1 MLGKLAFRNVKRSVK
16 DYLVYVLT
24 MTFVTALMFAFN
36 SILFS
41 RDVQELFEVAGLMA
55 AMVGIATFFI
65 VLIVAWL
72 INYMIKFMLEKRS
85 QEFGIYLL
93 LGMKKKKI
101 ASLYMR
107 ENLLMGTGAFFL
119 GMLLGT
125 LLQQIIMSVLYS
137 MIQMKYDLHL
147 EFNRYC
153 ILMTAACYAGCYLLA
168 LFRCR
173 RRFKKMNIHDLMNAN
188 KQNEEIKESNEK
200 LKRWLLPVSI
210 LFMLAFGVFLFCGL
224 INNAGSVI
232 LFLVGLILVIYLFY
246 TGLSS
251 WIICYVRAKGKGIY
265 KGQNLFLLRQFSSK
279 LKTMRFTMGT
289 LTSLFTIAFL
299 GCSIAMMFSDWQN
312 QVLGDKFPFDVQ
324 VYSADV
330 NDDFQD
336 ELKIIGK
343 ESDIEDAF
351 IYHIYAGQTNQA
363 NAWLYTHLE
372 VFGDSYLNSDGSP
385 NLKKIEK
392 NPEECYCNY
401 DTYMGLSDYNHL
413 RRMLGYKEVTLSD
426 GQFAIHIKQRLKD
439 QAKGLE
445 DAISINGENGKLSF
459 AGYYTEAFSQ
469 DGHNGGDYVIIVPD
483 QVIVGMTPYYS
494 ELAVDIRG
502 EAPEGLENR
511 LDDLSDN
518 TDFGG
523 HAEMKG
529 NNCYGTDTIVT
540 YYVVNLVRDNLIP
553 EVKYMLS
560 PIIFPAFYVGLVF
573 LCVALTVLSVHQLS
587 DSAKYKFRYSL
598 LKKIGLSRRE
608 VSRLI
613 LKQLFGYY
621 LCPALFAALISGIVA
636 VFISNIF
643 IFYTGVSTS
652 VFQYFAISLALFM
665 GIYILYFLTTY
676 VGFKRNV
683 ESREG

>member
-1 MLGKLAFRNVKRSVK
+1 
-16 DYLVYVLT
+16 

-72 INYMIKFMLEKRS
+72 INYMIRFMLEKRS

-343 ESDIEDAF
+343 ESDIEDALSTTSMQARP
-351 IYHIYAGQTNQA
+351 IRQTRGCIRICK
-363 NAWLYTHLE
+363 YS
-372 VFGDSYLNSDGSP
+372 G
-385 NLKKIEK
+385 
-392 NPEECYCNY
+392 
-401 DTYMGLSDYNHL
+401 
-413 RRMLGYKEVTLSD
+413 TL
-426 GQFAIHIKQRLKD
+426 I
-439 QAKGLE
+439 
-445 DAISINGENGKLSF
+445 
-459 AGYYTEAFSQ
+459 
-469 DGHNGGDYVIIVPD
+469 
-483 QVIVGMTPYYS
+483 
-494 ELAVDIRG
+494 
-502 EAPEGLENR
+502 
-511 LDDLSDN
+511 
-518 TDFGG
+518 
-523 HAEMKG
+523 
-529 NNCYGTDTIVT
+529 
-540 YYVVNLVRDNLIP
+540 
-553 EVKYMLS
+553 
-560 PIIFPAFYVGLVF
+560 
-573 LCVALTVLSVHQLS
+573 
-587 DSAKYKFRYSL
+587 
-598 LKKIGLSRRE
+598 
-608 VSRLI
+608 
-613 LKQLFGYY
+613 
-621 LCPALFAALISGIVA
+621 
-636 VFISNIF
+636 
-643 IFYTGVSTS
+643 
-652 VFQYFAISLALFM
+652 
-665 GIYILYFLTTY
+665 
-676 VGFKRNV
+676 
-683 ESREG
+683 

>member
-1 MLGKLAFRNVKRSVK
+1 M
-16 DYLVYVLT
+16 
-24 MTFVTALMFAFN
+24 
-36 SILFS
+36 
-41 RDVQELFEVAGLMA
+41 
-55 AMVGIATFFI
+55 
-65 VLIVAWL
+65 
-72 INYMIKFMLEKRS
+72 
-85 QEFGIYLL
+85 
-93 LGMKKKKI
+93 
-101 ASLYMR
+101 
-107 ENLLMGTGAFFL
+107 
-119 GMLLGT
+119 
-125 LLQQIIMSVLYS
+125 
-137 MIQMKYDLHL
+137 
-147 EFNRYC
+147 
-153 ILMTAACYAGCYLLA
+153 
-168 LFRCR
+168 
-173 RRFKKMNIHDLMNAN
+173 
-188 KQNEEIKESNEK
+188 
-200 LKRWLLPVSI
+200 
-210 LFMLAFGVFLFCGL
+210 
-224 INNAGSVI
+224 
-232 LFLVGLILVIYLFY
+232 GLILVIYLFY

-363 NAWLYTHLE
+363 NAWLYTHLQI
-372 VFGDSYLNSDGSP
+372 FGDSYLNSDGSP

-445 DAISINGENGKLSF
+445 DAISINGENGKLRF
-459 AGYYTEAFSQ
+459 AGYYMEAFSQ

-483 QVIVGMTPYYS
+483 QVIAGMTPYYS

-502 EAPEGLENR
+502 EAPEGLGNQ

-529 NNCYGTDTIVT
+529 ITAMG
-540 YYVVNLVRDNLIP
+540 RIP
-553 EVKYMLS
+553 LS
-560 PIIFPAFYVGLVF
+560 HTMP
-573 LCVALTVLSVHQLS
+573 
-587 DSAKYKFRYSL
+587 
-598 LKKIGLSRRE
+598 
-608 VSRLI
+608 
-613 LKQLFGYY
+613 
-621 LCPALFAALISGIVA
+621 
-636 VFISNIF
+636 
-643 IFYTGVSTS
+643 
-652 VFQYFAISLALFM
+652 
-665 GIYILYFLTTY
+665 
-676 VGFKRNV
+676 
-683 ESREG
+683 

>member
-1 MLGKLAFRNVKRSVK
+1 MLGKLAFRNVRRSVK

-41 RDVQELFEVAGLMA
+41 KDVQGLFEVAGLMA
-55 AMVGIATFFI
+55 AMVGVATFFI

-72 INYMIKFMLEKRS
+72 INYMVKFMLEKRS

-101 ASLYMR
+101 AGLYMR

-119 GMLLGT
+119 GMLLGM
-125 LLQQIIMSVLYS
+125 LLQQIIMSILYS

-173 RRFKKMNIHDLMNAN
+173 RRFKKMNINDLMNAN

-210 LFMLAFGVFLFCGL
+210 LFMLAFGICLFCGL
-224 INNAGSVI
+224 INNAGSII

-312 QVLGDKFPFDVQ
+312 KVLVDKFPFDVQ
-324 VYSADV
+324 VYSNDV

-343 ESDIEDAF
+343 ESDVKDAL
-351 IYHIYAGQTNQA
+351 IYHIYTNQTNQA
-363 NAWLYTHLE
+363 NTWLYTHLD

-392 NPEECYCNY
+392 NPEGCYCDF

-413 RRMLGYKEVTLSD
+413 RKMLGYKEVSLSD
-426 GQFAIHIKQRLKD
+426 DQFAIHIKQRLKD

-445 DAISINGENGKLSF
+445 DAISIDGENGKLRF
-459 AGYYTEAFSQ
+459 AGCYTEAFSQ

-483 QVIVGMTPYYS
+483 QVVAGMTPYYS
-494 ELAVDIRG
+494 ELVADIG
-502 EAPEGLENR
+502 GKAPEGLVKQ
-511 LDDLSDN
+511 LDGLSDD

-523 HAEMKG
+523 HVEMKG
-529 NNCYGTDTIVT
+529 NNCYGTDTVVT
-540 YYVVNLVRDNLIP
+540 YNSANLVRDNLIP

-560 PIIFPAFYVGLVF
+560 SIIFPLIYMGLVF

-587 DSAKYKFRYSL
+587 DSAKYKFRYGV
-598 LKKIGLSRRE
+598 LKKIGLSKRE

-636 VFISNIF
+636 VFTSNIF
-643 IFYTGVSTS
+643 IFYTGVGTS
-652 VFQYFAISLALFM
+652 VFQYFAVSLALFM